1 MFVWLMFQQRLDDV
15 IAGFE
20 ATWAFFD
27 GIFRVVIPDNIKAI
41 IDKAD
46 ATDSRFNEAFTEYAQ
61 ERGFVIDS
69 ARVGH
74 AKDKPRVERAMPYV
88 RESFFKGEDFL
99 GLDDAQRRAESWCL
113 ADAAARPGRPL
124 RHPVVV

>member
-1 MFVWLMFQQRLDDV
+1 MVDLPAYPDLPWLRDHRH
-15 IAGFE
+15 IN
-20 ATWAFFD
+20 

-46 ATDSRFNEAFTEYAQ
+46 ATDSRFNKAFIEYAQ
-61 ERGFVIDS
+61 ERGLVIDP

-74 AKDKPRVERAMPYV
+74 AKDKPRVERAMLYV

-99 GLDDAQRRAESWCL
+99 GLDDA
-113 ADAAARPGRPL
+113 
-124 RHPVVV
+124 